1 MAFDFD
7 QVFFLVVCLRSSET
21 SVCGQSLSSRRQSL
35 ISLYSFIPAQ
45 IVSRKSSEILE
56 VYLWWTNNPARDS
69 EGGDTSIVPL
79 YYRKLRHVRVCTEL
93 YPSWFLIV
101 KRKHLKQNIII
112 QRVPE
117 TLNRTTRTRKNEKFQ
132 WLTFSLLSTHWSVV
146 RVTDQVLWLWFTFTN
161 WTNKTFCK
169 RLESNKCLCVSGK
182 LSLKGFKGRLLNVLE
197 IL

>member
-79 YYRKLRHVRVCTEL
+79 YYRKLRHVRGCTEL

-101 KRKHLKQNIII
+101 KRKHLNHNIVSFRDFKQNNTNKKEWKVSVTDIFLI
-112 QRVPE
+112 E
-117 TLNRTTRTRKNEKFQ
+117 H
-132 WLTFSLLSTHWSVV
+132 SLISCSCHWSSSLALIYVY
-146 RVTDQVLWLWFTFTN
+146 
-161 WTNKTFCK
+161 
-169 RLESNKCLCVSGK
+169 K
-182 LSLKGFKGRLLNVLE
+182 LNE
-197 IL
+197 